1 MSPTTPQSP
10 NHAPA
15 GPIYPVPAAFA
26 AQAHINAATYQR
38 LYTESLTDTD
48 NFWARM
54 ASTMLSWHKP
64 WHTVQ
69 NTNYHTPHIA
79 WFEGGEL
86 NVSVNCLDRHI
97 AERGDKPAII
107 WEPDD
112 PTEAART
119 LTYRQLLAEVSKTAN
134 ALKELG
140 ITTGDRVC
148 IYMPMVPEAA
158 IAMLACARIGAIH
171 NVVFGGFSAESL
183 RERLAS
189 SESKV
194 LITANEGLRGGKT
207 IPLKA
212 MADEALAHAPSVQHV
227 LVLKVTTA
235 DVPMHTPR
243 DIWWDSLIP
252 AQPDV
257 CAPVYVEA
265 THPLFILYTS
275 GSTGKPKGV
284 VHGSGGYLLYAAL
297 THKYVFDVKDYDIF
311 WCTAD
316 VGWITGHSYVVYGP
330 LANGATTLM
339 FEGVPQYPTWSRFW
353 QVIDKHKVSLFYTA
367 PTAIRAI
374 QAQGDS
380 FVHATSRASLRIMG
394 SVGEP
399 INPEAWDW
407 YYHTVGNA
415 RCPVVDT
422 WWQTETGGFL
432 ISPFPGAT
440 PLKPGCATNPFLG
453 IEPVLL
459 NEQAEVQTG
468 PAKGY
473 LCMARSWPGQMQ
485 TLWNDHARFHEAYF
499 SRFPGYYFS
508 GDGATRDAH
517 GDYWITGRV
526 DDVINVSGHRI
537 GSAEVES
544 ALVLHPNVAEAAVV
558 GVPHKIKGEAI
569 YAFVTLTVSTTP
581 TDALKAELI
590 QLVRKQIGALAAPDA
605 IQWAPAL
612 PKTRSGK
619 IMRRILRK
627 ITTNDL
633 ESLGDTS
640 TLADPTV
647 VENLAQNRIELK

>member
-1 MSPTTPQSP
+1 MTTPANTPKS
-10 NHAPA
+10 
-15 GPIYPVPAAFA
+15 PIYPVPAEL
-26 AQAHINAATYQR
+26 AHTAHLNADEYKR
-38 LYTESLTDTD
+38 LYAESLVNNDA
-48 NFWARM
+48 FWGHM
-54 ASTMLSWHKP
+54 AGTTLTWHKP
-64 WHTVQ
+64 WKQVSDVD
-69 NTNYHTPHIA
+69 YHEPRIG
-79 WFEGGEL
+79 WFLGGEL

-112 PTEAART
+112 PHAEGRT
-119 LTYRQLLAEVSKTAN
+119 LTYRQLLTEVSKTAN
-134 ALKELG
+134 ALKQLG
-140 ITTGDRVC
+140 VTTGDRVC

-183 RERLAS
+183 RERVAS

-194 LITANEGLRGGKT
+194 VITANEGIRGGKH

-212 MADEALAHAPSVQHV
+212 MTDEAVATTPSVKHV
-227 LVLKVTTA
+227 LVLKVTDHDGA
-235 DVPMHTPR
+235 MKTPR
-243 DIWWDSLIP
+243 DVWWHDIVP
-252 AQPDV
+252 QQPEE
-257 CAPVYVEA
+257 CEPVFVEA

-297 THKYVFDVKDYDIF
+297 THKNVFDVKENDVF

-339 FEGVPQYPTWSRFW
+339 FEGVPQYPDWSRFW

-380 FVHATSRASLRIMG
+380 FVHATSRKSLRIIG

-407 YYHTVGNA
+407 YYNVVGERRA
-415 RCPVVDT
+415 PIVDT

-432 ISPFPGAT
+432 ISPLPGAT
-440 PLKPGCATNPFLG
+440 PLKPGCATNPMLG

-459 NEQAEVQTG
+459 DEQGHIQHGET
-468 PAKGY
+468 KGY
-473 LCMARSWPGQMQ
+473 LCIARSWPGQMQ
-485 TLWNDHARFHEAYF
+485 TLWNDHPRFKEAYF
-499 SRFPGYYFS
+499 ARFPGYYFS
-508 GDGATRDAH
+508 GDGATRDAD

-558 GVPHKIKGEAI
+558 GVPHPIKGEAI
-569 YAFVTLTVSTTP
+569 YAFVTTTVSTVP
-581 TDALKAELI
+581 SDELKAELI
-590 QLVRKQIGALAAPDA
+590 KLVRKQIGALATPDA
-605 IQWAPAL
+605 IQWSPAL

-627 ITTNDL
+627 ITVGDL

-640 TLADPTV
+640 TLADPAV
-647 VENLAQNRIELK
+647 VEDLAKNRIDIK